1 MTKLRATNT
10 ERSFMR
16 ATALFGLSLIIANL
30 WGVPAVAAPQQGLT
44 AAEVNDAQWDRQG
57 QRSGAVVLKAQVLL
71 DRARASPGEIDGNM
85 GENTRKA
92 LRAFRQMHGLRPGE
106 RLDEQVWRA
115 LTQGQ
120 SDPALVRYTI
130 TEEDVAGPF
139 AETIPN
145 DYKEKSQMKR
155 LAYTSPVELLAE
167 KFHMSQDLLRKL
179 NPGAD
184 FGRAGQEIT
193 VANMERRA
201 ERTTA
206 SRIEVESRSQMVMV
220 YGKDDALIAAYPAT
234 VGSKDRPSPVGE
246 FKVTAIA
253 EDPVYHYDPDL
264 NLRNVDI
271 QEKLEIPAGPNNPVG
286 AVWISLSAKG
296 YGLHGTPEPDKVS
309 KAASHGCVRLTNWDA
324 LDLARHVRKGT
335 PVTITDPKQRRAR
348 G

>member
-1 MTKLRATNT
+1 
-10 ERSFMR
+10 MR
-16 ATALFGLSLIIANL
+16 APVLFGLGFIIANL
-30 WGVPAVAAPQQGLT
+30 WGVPVVAAPQRGLT
-44 AAEVNDAQWDRQG
+44 PAEVNDVQWGRQR
-57 QRSGAVVLKAQVLL
+57 QPSAPVVLKAQILL

-106 RLDEQVWRA
+106 RLDAQVWRA

-120 SDPALVRYTI
+120 SDPALVPYTI
-130 TEEDVAGPF
+130 TEEDVGGPF
-139 AETIPN
+139 VETIPD
-145 DYKEKSQMKR
+145 DYREKSKMKR

-179 NPGAD
+179 NPEAD
-184 FGRAGQEIT
+184 FGRAGQNIA
-193 VANMERRA
+193 VASIERR
-201 ERTTA
+201 EKRTTA
-206 SRIEVESRSQMVMV
+206 SRIEVESRSQMVVV
-220 YGKDDALIAAYPAT
+220 YGKNHAVIAVYPAT

-296 YGLHGTPEPDKVS
+296 YGLHGTPVPDKVS

-324 LDLARHVRKGT
+324 LDLAKHVRKGT
-335 PVTITDPKQRRAR
+335 PVTITDPRQRSTR
-348 G
+348 GREASAASK